1 MGFFLDIYVEY
12 FVRVVISLFKR
23 WNARSWKVVT
33 AEITNTGYRR
43 GGIGCA
49 VADISYKYEIDG
61 QVYTGTNSVP
71 FISNG
76 AAKDYVERYSPN
88 NQLLI
93 RVRPEVPGSSV
104 VREVDLYRVEHGFRL
119 ETK

>member
-1 MGFFLDIYVEY
+1 MGFFLDIYLEY
-12 FVRVVISLFKR
+12 FVRVIIRFFKG
-23 WNARSWKVVT
+23 WNARSWNIVT
-33 AEITNTGYRR
+33 AEVTDTNYRR

-49 VADISYKYEIDG
+49 VADVSYKYEIDG
-61 QVYTGTNSVP
+61 QFYTGTNSVP

-76 AAKDYVERYSPN
+76 SAKDYVAHYSPT

-93 RVRPEVPGSSV
+93 RVRTEDPASSI
-104 VREVDLYRVEHGFRL
+104 VREADLYRVEHGFRL